1 MHRVVKWDILEF
13 MRPHGTN
20 KWILLFDLRQDFLDF
35 FVMYETDM
43 PRVNGIKYF
52 QRGSIELCEKN

>member
-35 FVMYETDM
+35 FVMYKTEM
-43 PRVNGIKYF
+43 SRVNIVKDVRREGIKLHTNF
-52 QRGSIELCEKN
+52 